1 MGAGGIGIRCL
12 LIMAADLM
20 NHGAVYLIKPVKGPR
35 DGGRLLQ
42 AGAIGLDSRRFVT
55 HVGAQIETGKDPFTD
70 AAIPG
75 GRQRPDT
82 RRGWPV
88 GFDPFHL

>member
-1 MGAGGIGIRCL
+1 MKWIEPDWPAPAKVRAL
-12 LIMAADLM
+12 STT
-20 NHGAVYLIKPVKGPR
+20 R

-55 HVGAQIETGKDPFTD
+55 HLGAQIEAGKDPFTD
-70 AAIPG
+70 ATIPG
-75 GRQRPDT
+75 GRQGSDVGRCRPI
-82 RRGWPV
+82 

>member
-1 MGAGGIGIRCL
+1 MGAGGIGIRRL
-12 LIMAADLM
+12 LIMAADWM
-20 NHGAVYLIKPVKGPR
+20 DHGAVHLIEPVEGPR
-35 DGGRLLQ
+35 DGCHLLQ
-42 AGAIGLDSRRFVT
+42 PGPVSLDSRRFVT
-55 HVGAQIETGKDPFTD
+55 HMGAQIETGKDPFTD